1 MSIKGAR
8 GVIYT
13 NDMKEKR
20 GMRMDNPFTLK
31 VGQVF
36 TGFGIGCGVGIGV
49 GHPLNI
55 GAIPVLSQVMVATRG
70 ATNAFSGVHRHVNH
84 YLRKVGV
91 KKIEAGIGC
100 GVGFG
105 HGYGVGLALK
115 PRVLDQIQSNL
126 LQVTAQLMIK
136 LGLGSD
142 STLSI
147 NQANLPGS
155 LQSVMSMVK
164 EPSHESPVQV
174 INPLMKTLSN
184 SSLHDTIRDGKTIIS
199 LDGTSAPKS
208 ATVETQNSSR
218 AEEVANNFL
227 RNLLLKEERSSFH
240 EQPGALQLEN
250 NVLQMG

>member
-1 MSIKGAR
+1 MSTKGAS

-13 NDMKEKR
+13 NDTKEKR
-20 GMRMDNPFTLK
+20 GMRTNNPFTLK

-49 GHPLNI
+49 GRPLNI

-70 ATNAFSGVHRHVNH
+70 ATDAFSGVHRHVND
-84 YLRKVGV
+84 YLRKLGL

-105 HGYGVGLALK
+105 HGYGVVK
-115 PRVLDQIQSNL
+115 SFM
-126 LQVTAQLMIK
+126 TTQLMIK
-136 LGLGSD
+136 LGIGPD

-155 LQSVMSMVK
+155 LQTVMSMVK
-164 EPSHESPVQV
+164 EPSRESPVQV
-174 INPLMKTLSN
+174 ISPLVKTLSN
-184 SSLHDTIRDGKTIIS
+184 SSSHDTTRDGKTIVS

-208 ATVETQNSSR
+208 AAVKTQNSSR
-218 AEEVANNFL
+218 AEEVVNNFL
-227 RNLLLKEERSSFH
+227 RNPLLKEERSSLH
-240 EQPGALQLEN
+240 ERPGVLQLEN
-250 NVLQMG
+250 NVLQM